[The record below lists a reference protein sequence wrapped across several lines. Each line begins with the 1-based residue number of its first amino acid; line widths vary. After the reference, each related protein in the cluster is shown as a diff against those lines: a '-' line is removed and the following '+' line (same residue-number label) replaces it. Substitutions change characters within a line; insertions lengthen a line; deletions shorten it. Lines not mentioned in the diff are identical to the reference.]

1 MANYVETTFWVDGKD
16 KEAVLEKVREDD
28 WKTDIYVYNVVI
40 DENKVCFRTKRFFPE
55 SLFEELANEFDVDIH
70 GKFHDEFFNFCGKFE
85 IKDRK
90 LSVADD
96 SDGEDAK
103 AYLRMRMG
111 ITISGEPKDEREN

>member
-16 KEAVLEKVREDD
+16 KEAVLEKARAVD
-28 WKTDIYVYNVVI
+28 WKTDIYIYNVKV
-40 DENKVCFRTKRFFPE
+40 DENKVCFRTKRSFPE
-55 SLFEELANEFDVDIH
+55 SLFEELANEFDVEIH
-70 GKFHDEFFNFCGKFE
+70 GKYHDEFFGFCGKFE

-90 LSVADD
+90 LSVVDD

-111 ITISGEPKDEREN
+111 ITIPREAKDEREN